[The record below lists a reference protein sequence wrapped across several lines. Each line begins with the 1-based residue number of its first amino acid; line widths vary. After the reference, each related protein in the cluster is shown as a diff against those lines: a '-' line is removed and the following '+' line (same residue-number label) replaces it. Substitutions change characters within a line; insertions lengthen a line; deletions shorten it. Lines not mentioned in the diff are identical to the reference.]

1 VPVNP
6 RRHRHLARLTP
17 LPVAVALLA
26 ALAATAPASAAP
38 ASAAPASAAPTTQ
51 ASHPRWVGAW
61 SASPQ
66 PPNAVLDPISARGV
80 ADQTLRLIVRPH
92 AGGAGLRLRLANTFG
107 DRPVTFGRVEV
118 GRRQSGAA
126 LIPGSNHPVTFDGQR
141 SVTIPAGAE
150 ARSDPVPLRVQAEQ
164 DLAVSL
170 FLPGPTGPATWHWDA
185 RQTNYISTAGDHTRD
200 TGAAA
205 FATPVTS
212 WFFLDGLDIRASAA
226 RAAVV
231 ALGESTT
238 DGANSTIDANHRWT
252 DFLARRLLR
261 LPPGRQESVL
271 NQGISG
277 NRILHDSPCFGV
289 GALARLDR
297 DVLAQAGVRQVVLFQ
312 GTNDIGYSNVTPA
325 MLPPGWFSCF
335 EPNTDVTAAQI
346 IAGYQQIIARVHA
359 KGLTIIGGTL
369 LPFKGGFLYSTAG
382 DAKRQALNHWIR
394 TSGAFDGVIDFDR
407 ALRDPADPL
416 MLLPSYDSGD
426 HMHPSDAG
434 YQAMANAV
442 DVGLLQPSPT
452 PGTAA

>member
-1 VPVNP
+1 MPVHP

-26 ALAATAPASAAP
+26 ALAATT
-38 ASAAPASAAPTTQ
+38 PASAAPTTQ

>member
-1 VPVNP
+1 VPVHP
-6 RRHRHLARLTP
+6 RSHRRLARLTP
-17 LPVAVALLA
+17 LLPTVALLA
-26 ALAATAPASAAP
+26 ALTATAPASAD
-38 ASAAPASAAPTTQ
+38 PTNRP
-51 ASHPRWVGAW
+51 SHTRWVGAW

-66 PPNAVLDPISARGV
+66 PPNAVLDAISDRGF

-92 AGGAGLRLRLANTFG
+92 AGGNWLRLRLSNTFG

-126 LIPGSNHPVTFDGQR
+126 LHPGSNHPVTFAGHR
-141 SVTIPAGAE
+141 RVTIPAGATVP
-150 ARSDPVPLRVQAEQ
+150 SDPVPLQVMAEQ

-185 RQTNYISTAGDHTRD
+185 RQTSYISTAGDHTRD
-200 TGAAA
+200 AEAVA

-212 WFFLDGLDIRASAA
+212 WFFLDGLDVRASTM
-226 RAAVV
+226 RGAVV
-231 ALGESTT
+231 TLGESTT

-252 DFLARRLLR
+252 DVLAQRLQR

-277 NRILHDSPCFGV
+277 NRVLHDSPCFGV
-289 GALARLDR
+289 AALARLDR
-297 DVLAQAGVRQVVLFQ
+297 DVLAQPGVRQVVLFQ
-312 GTNDIGYSNVTPA
+312 GTNDIGYSNVTPS

-346 IAGYQQIIARVHA
+346 IAGYQQIIAQVHA
-359 KGLTIIGGTL
+359 KGLRIIGGTL
-369 LPFKGGFLYSTAG
+369 LPFKGGFFYSAAA
-382 DAKRQALNHWIR
+382 DAKREALNHWIR
-394 TSGAFDGVIDFDR
+394 TSGGFDGVIDFDR

-416 MLLPSYDSGD
+416 MLLPTYDSGD

-442 DVGLLQPSPT
+442 DLRLLQPGQAP
-452 PGTAA
+452 AAA